1 MAILASSHP
10 FKLSLDLSFDGFA
23 ASHEILRGRRDYDEK
38 LGFAF
43 DELIAIS
50 HAEESAAGSN
60 NDSAIESGLYYS
72 AKSSFHSD
80 LAEAF
85 LHLTHSARGTP
96 TWGSEKDGEEDADK
110 VAVVDWAGKSG
121 KEFISESVRVASQGV
136 SV

>member
-1 MAILASSHP
+1 MAILSSSHP

-23 ASHEILRGRRDYDEK
+23 ASHEILKGRRDYDEK

-85 LHLTHSARGTP
+85 LHLTQSAVGTP
-96 TWGSEKDGEEDADK
+96 TWGSEKDGEEDMDK
-110 VAVVDWAGKSG
+110 VGAVDWAGKSER
-121 KEFISESVRVASQGV
+121 EFISESVTVISQST